1 MTELFKP
8 NELISIVSE
17 MALSRTARHLFNY
30 FLQHAQVLIKFE
42 NFKGNTF
49 EINYRD
55 LNELAC
61 INHKN
66 NKLISK
72 VLDTLMKPVTLV
84 DDPKHIIK
92 VVPIYEVNV
101 DIDKGVYR
109 YKLADTIIELLRQTD
124 YFTKLKLLEM
134 NPLESKHSLVIY
146 EFLKRYENAE
156 KIPKITIDELRQITD
171 TQSKY
176 SNFTDFERFVLKV
189 AEKEINDKTNYQMTY
204 DTFKTRTG
212 RRPKVSEI
220 QFYFAKKER
229 LELENTHEC
238 EFNDE
243 LFLNFRQIFKNL
255 PIDDY
260 CHACD
265 TFERST
271 LVRFYNDLKRKD
283 YGTLKTECFLRYL
296 NERTEKK
303 WNGYLF
309 KSYKKTP
316 KEEDPGH
323 ASGSFVGNEK
333 FNFDD
338 YLEKERKKFFD
349 V

>member
-8 NELISIVSE
+8 NELISIVGE

-109 YKLADTIIELLRQTD
+109 YKLAETIIELLRQTD

-146 EFLKRYENAE
+146 EFLHFLIESNEDTKVHEHNANTMILLLYIFQ
-156 KIPKITIDELRQITD
+156 KLLLHGQ
-171 TQSKY
+171 QQ
-176 SNFTDFERFVLKV
+176 NFRMP
-189 AEKEINDKTNYQMTY
+189 I
-204 DTFKTRTG
+204 
-212 RRPKVSEI
+212 
-220 QFYFAKKER
+220 
-229 LELENTHEC
+229 
-238 EFNDE
+238 EF
-243 LFLNFRQIFKNL
+243 LFL
-255 PIDDY
+255 
-260 CHACD
+260 
-265 TFERST
+265 
-271 LVRFYNDLKRKD
+271 
-283 YGTLKTECFLRYL
+283 FLMYIVL
-296 NERTEKK
+296 H
-303 WNGYLF
+303 L
-309 KSYKKTP
+309 
-316 KEEDPGH
+316 
-323 ASGSFVGNEK
+323 
-333 FNFDD
+333 
-338 YLEKERKKFFD
+338 
-349 V
+349 

>member
-8 NELISIVSE
+8 NELISIVGE

-84 DDPKHIIK
+84 DDPKHIHK
-92 VVPIYEVNV
+92 VVPIYEVF
-101 DIDKGVYR
+101 IDVEQGVYR
-109 YKLADTIIELLRQTD
+109 YKLADTIIELLHQTD

-146 EFLKRYENAE
+146 EFLKRYEKAE

-189 AEKEINDKTNYQMTY
+189 AEKEINDKTNYQMCY
-204 DTFKTRTG
+204 ETFKTRTG

-220 QFYFAKKER
+220 QFYFSKKEL
-229 LELENTHEC
+229 LELEKTHES

-243 LFLNFRQIFKNL
+243 LFVDFRQIFKNL
-255 PIDDY
+255 PIEDY
-260 CHACD
+260 KHACE

-283 YGTLKTECFLRYL
+283 YGTLKTECFLRFL
-296 NERTEKK
+296 IDRTNKK

-309 KSYKKTP
+309 KTQKQTP
-316 KEEDPGH
+316 KEDPGH
-323 ASGSFVGNEK
+323 ASGSFGSNDNY
-333 FNFDD
+333 NFEE
-338 YLEKERKKFFD
+338 YLKKQRQKFFE